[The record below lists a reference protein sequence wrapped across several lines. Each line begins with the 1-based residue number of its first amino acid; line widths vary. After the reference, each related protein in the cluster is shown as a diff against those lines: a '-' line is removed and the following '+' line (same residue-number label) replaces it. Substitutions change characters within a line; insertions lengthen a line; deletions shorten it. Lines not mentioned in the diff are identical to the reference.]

1 MTENGGE
8 YSGSETYPGM
18 NALGLCDDANPS
30 SDGAPS
36 THNGGALGERTS
48 AGAGESD
55 DTRLRLIME
64 REPAAEDTDSL
75 TAQTVRKMC
84 EYIRESV
91 SDSDI
96 QSAAEYAF
104 NCFARGRRDPFSLGW
119 AAFWFVKH
127 RVKRVLD
134 EGALIR
140 LGEPD
145 QVDMLISPAV
155 LIKMRDAAEDCDGFT
170 MLTAALLAVAGVE
183 QCIVTVS
190 CDPRDRKRWSHVF
203 GMVHLANGEWLPL
216 DSSHGQAPGW
226 MVPRN
231 RLYRWQCWNLNG
243 QPIDVGPPV
252 RSGLRGYVYQG
263 PRRAGYAYPRRGLS
277 GLGQCT
283 SDDEG
288 NVTCPSTTDDSFLV
302 DDTNLPV
309 NPLDADLSALMTTGG
324 VSINPATGAP
334 ASTSTL
340 SNWGTA
346 LASLFSNAA
355 QVASVAELPAG
366 ASLINGQVVGAG
378 STVGGLNVGSLLLIG
393 LLLAGGLMVVSAM
406 EGGKH

>member
-36 THNGGALGERTS
+36 THNGGALGSAGERTS
-48 AGAGESD
+48 AGAGESGD
-55 DTRLRLIME
+55 QRLRLIME

-91 SDSDI
+91 SDPDI

-183 QCIVTVS
+183 QCIVTVA

-231 RLYRWQCWNLNG
+231 RLYRWQCLESRW
-243 QPIDVGPPV
+243 
-252 RSGLRGYVYQG
+252 
-263 PRRAGYAYPRRGLS
+263 
-277 GLGQCT
+277 
-283 SDDEG
+283 
-288 NVTCPSTTDDSFLV
+288 TTDRCR
-302 DDTNLPV
+302 
-309 NPLDADLSALMTTGG
+309 
-324 VSINPATGAP
+324 
-334 ASTSTL
+334 AS
-340 SNWGTA
+340 GT
-346 LASLFSNAA
+346 
-355 QVASVAELPAG
+355 
-366 ASLINGQVVGAG
+366 
-378 STVGGLNVGSLLLIG
+378 
-393 LLLAGGLMVVSAM
+393 
-406 EGGKH
+406 